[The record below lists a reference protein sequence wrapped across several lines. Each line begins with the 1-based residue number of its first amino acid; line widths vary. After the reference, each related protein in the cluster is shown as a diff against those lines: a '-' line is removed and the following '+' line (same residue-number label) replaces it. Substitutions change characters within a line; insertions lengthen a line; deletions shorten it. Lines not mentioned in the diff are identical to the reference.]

1 MKKEHL
7 NLINELKNNK
17 IEDNEIRVEIKDL
30 TEEEIEQCIESW
42 YYFRETE
49 EERGRNEVN
58 EFYNEPMPK
67 PDEVREILAHCCTLY
82 KNLETGY
89 IFVNL

>member
-1 MKKEHL
+1 M
-7 NLINELKNNK
+7 N
-17 IEDNEIRVEIKDL
+17 DEIRVELNEL

-42 YYFRETE
+42 YVMREME

-58 EFYNEPMPK
+58 DFYDYPMPK
-67 PDEVREILAHCCTLY
+67 PDNVRELLRSCVLY

-89 IFVNL
+89 IFVSF